1 MAKAAKRRKS
11 VEIYFVLYLVALVLL
26 MPDRDLGP
34 QNSSIDSG
42 QRRIELYPEKIR
54 LECKIERDS
63 GGPVRVISNDTVN
76 TIRYSPAL
84 TSMQVRATIEDIETG
99 QVLSIEDTSSG
110 SVQFASLG
118 IEADRGVITFAW
130 RPPMTTM
137 TSKTFRV
144 TIQVSG
150 VPQGDQ
156 ASSAPAL
163 GSTQFVLTTVV
174 NDQLPPQI
182 VLLGGGTDTLIMQ
195 DTTRRL
201 FGEQLSAEFWMEPSR
216 PTIMAAAGREWVT
229 RVSLGG
235 ADPNRDLVQLPSV
248 RVASGSMVDLV
259 RYFEQRT
266 LIIKGKAPLNGTSVI
281 EVTATRSDGKQA
293 RTTFSVQTVV
303 TATPK
308 IPDAVYAGVELQ
320 IDPLLPSV
328 EAAKAILRDGDRE
341 VAYTSNGMLR
351 YTPSNL
357 DTGKVLLFERYIDN
371 QVDYSDKI
379 LVRSF
384 PPPVVREIRRGS
396 ESNVKNVVV
405 QFFAAER
412 GSNRPRLAIID
423 GNAGNVRRLSGF
435 LRPAD
440 NQRPTV
446 SWIEVFEVTRKDL
459 DKPFSFRVQAFD
471 ESGRASAVSTE
482 D

>member
-26 MPDRDLGP
+26 MPDRDMGLG
-34 QNSSIDSG
+34 NAGADAG
-42 QRRIELYPEKIR
+42 QKRIELYPEKIR

-63 GGPVRVISNDTVN
+63 GGPINVLSNDTIN

-84 TSMQVRATIEDIETG
+84 SAMRVRATIEDIETG
-99 QVLSIEDTSSG
+99 QILSIDDSSSNG
-110 SVQFASLG
+110 AQFASLTAVPERG
-118 IEADRGVITFAW
+118 IITFAW
-130 RPPMTTM
+130 RPPVTTM

-144 TIQVSG
+144 TLQVSG
-150 VPQGDQ
+150 IPQGDQ
-156 ASSAPAL
+156 TRSTPAL

-182 VLLGGGTDTLIMQ
+182 VLLGGGTDTLIMR
-195 DTTRRL
+195 DTSARQ
-201 FGEQLSAEFWMEPSR
+201 FGEQLSAEFWIEPSR

-229 RVSLGG
+229 RVSVGG
-235 ADPNRDLVQLPSV
+235 ADPSRDLIQLPSI
-248 RVASGSMVDLV
+248 RVVSGQMVDV
-259 RYFEQRT
+259 IRYFEQRT
-266 LIIKGKAPLNGTSVI
+266 LIIKGKAPLNGTSVV
-281 EVTATRSDGKQA
+281 EVTATRTDGKQA
-293 RTTFSVQTVV
+293 RATFSVQTVV

-308 IPDAVYAGVELQ
+308 IPDAVYAGVEFQ

-328 EAAKAILRDGDRE
+328 EAAKAVLRDGDRE
-341 VAYTSNGMLR
+341 VAYASNGMLR
-351 YTPSNL
+351 YKPSNV

-371 QVDYSDKI
+371 QVDYSEKI

-396 ESNVKNVVV
+396 DVNVKNVVV

-412 GSNRPRLAIID
+412 GSNRPTLKIID
-423 GNAGNVRRLSGF
+423 GNAVNLRRLSGF

-446 SWIEVFEVTRKDL
+446 SWIEVFEVSRKDQER
-459 DKPFSFRVQAFD
+459 PFTFRVQAFD
-471 ESGRASAVSTE
+471 ERGRASAIAAE